1 VSYHQDAFAAFRRG
15 ETDLVEQLS
24 RHELARARE
33 SADVAAEVEALC
45 MLARV
50 AVRDGDVPEAERLAR
65 VARALA
71 RGTGERRLE
80 RTPTHIVAGCAR
92 ISGNLAF
99 ARTLYQ
105 ESISLNE
112 TFGEWRMVAME
123 LHNLAYIE
131 LHAGHVDHARELF
144 TTALRRTVEQDIDDM
159 LPYVALDTAVM
170 AAVDGDH
177 PRAARLLAALDNA
190 LRTAGQILDPDDAIE
205 QTALRERLIT
215 TLGRPSFDSVYAAGA
230 GLGLRD
236 ALDVS
241 TPLQHRHGRD

>member
-1 VSYHQDAFAAFRRG
+1 VGYRQDALAAFRRG

-24 RHELARARE
+24 RRELARARA
-33 SADVAAEVEALC
+33 SSDVATEVEAIC

-50 AVRDGDVPEAERLAR
+50 AVRDDDVPEAERLGR

-80 RTPTHIVAGCAR
+80 LTPTHILAACAR

-112 TFGEWRMVAME
+112 TFGEWRMVVVE

-131 LHAGHVDHARELF
+131 LHAGDVDRARDLF
-144 TTALRRTVEQDIDDM
+144 ATALRQTVEQDIVDM
-159 LPYVALDTAVM
+159 LPYVALDTAVI
-170 AAVDGDH
+170 ASTDGDH
-177 PRAARLLAALDNA
+177 LRATRLLAAVDNA
-190 LRTAGQILDPDDAIE
+190 LRAAGQVLDPDDAIE
-205 QTALRERLIT
+205 QTALRERLIIM
-215 TLGRPSFDSVYAAGA
+215 LGRRSFESVYATGA

-236 ALDVS
+236 ALDV
-241 TPLQHRHGRD
+241 

>member
-1 VSYHQDAFAAFRRG
+1 MGYHDDAFAAFRRG

-24 RHELARARE
+24 RRELARARA
-33 SADVAAEVEALC
+33 SSDVATEVEALC

-50 AVRDGDVPEAERLAR
+50 AVRDGDVPEAERLGR

-71 RGTGERRLE
+71 RSTGERRLE
-80 RTPTHIVAGCAR
+80 RAPTHILAGCAR

-112 TFGEWRMVAME
+112 TFGEWRMVVVE

-131 LHAGHVDHARELF
+131 LHAGDVDRARELF
-144 TTALRRTVEQDIDDM
+144 TTARMRTVAQDIDDM

-177 PRAARLLAALDNA
+177 QRATRLLAALDNT
-190 LRTAGQILDPDDAIE
+190 LRAAGQILDPDDSIE
-205 QTALRERLIT
+205 QTTLREELVT
-215 TLGRPSFDSVYAAGA
+215 TLGRKSFEALYATGA
-230 GLGLRD
+230 SLGLRD
-236 ALDVS
+236 ALDV
-241 TPLQHRHGRD
+241 

>member
-1 VSYHQDAFAAFRRG
+1 VGYYDETLAAFRRG

-24 RHELARARE
+24 RRELARARE
-33 SADVAAEVEALC
+33 SSDVAAEVQAIC

-50 AVRDGDVPEAERLAR
+50 AVRDGDVPEAERLGR

-71 RGTGERRLE
+71 RGTGEKRLE
-80 RTPTHIVAGCAR
+80 LSPTHILAGCAR

-112 TFGEWRMVAME
+112 TFGEWRMVVVE

-131 LHAGHVDHARELF
+131 LHAGHVDRARELF
-144 TTALRRTVEQDIDDM
+144 TTALTRTVAQDIDDM

-170 AAVDGDH
+170 AAADGDH
-177 PRAARLLAALDNA
+177 LRATRLLAALDNA
-190 LRTAGQILDPDDAIE
+190 LRAAGQILDPDDAIE
-205 QTALRERLIT
+205 QTTLREGLIT
-215 TLGRPSFDSVYAAGA
+215 TLGRQSFESVYATGA

-236 ALDVS
+236 ALDV
-241 TPLQHRHGRD
+241 

>member
-1 VSYHQDAFAAFRRG
+1 
-15 ETDLVEQLS
+15 
-24 RHELARARE
+24 
-33 SADVAAEVEALC
+33 

-50 AVRDGDVPEAERLAR
+50 AVRDGDVPEAERLGRA
-65 VARALA
+65 ARALA

-80 RTPTHIVAGCAR
+80 RTPTHILAGCAR

-112 TFGEWRMVAME
+112 TFGEWRMVVVE

-131 LHAGHVDHARELF
+131 LHAGDVDHARELF
-144 TTALRRTVEQDIDDM
+144 TAALTRTVQQDIDEM
-159 LPYVALDTAVM
+159 LPYVALDTAVL

-177 PRAARLLAALDNA
+177 PRATRLLAALDTA

-215 TLGRPSFDSVYAAGA
+215 TLGQQAFDSVYARAA
-230 GLGLRD
+230 GLKLRE
-236 ALDVS
+236 ALEV
-241 TPLQHRHGRD
+241 